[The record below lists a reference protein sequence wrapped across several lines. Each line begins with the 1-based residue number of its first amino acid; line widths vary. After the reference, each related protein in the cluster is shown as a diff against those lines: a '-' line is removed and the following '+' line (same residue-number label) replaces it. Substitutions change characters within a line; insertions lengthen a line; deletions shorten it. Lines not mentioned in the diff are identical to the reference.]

1 MKCRTIHVRDLDAIE
16 CVYLREHLTRDGSD
30 FSVKLNTWADGVR
43 PKLSDGTISLVEDHG
58 EIIGWA
64 RTEVW
69 FEQPG
74 EIAWSTLESFVA
86 PEWRGRG
93 VAAWA
98 AAGLA
103 CDALADT
110 ASVAV
115 FRPSMLLLAKRVGL
129 HPVLF
134 QKAEGGLWVRA

>member
-1 MKCRTIHVRDLDAIE
+1 MRCRTLHVRDLDAIE
-16 CVYLREHLTRDGSD
+16 CLYLHRHLTRDGSD
-30 FSVKLNTWADGVR
+30 FANKLASWASGVR
-43 PKLSDGTISLVEDHG
+43 PARSDGTIALVEDQG

-64 RTEVW
+64 RTEIW
-69 FEQPG
+69 WEEPG
-74 EIAWSTLESFVA
+74 HMAWDTLESFVT

-93 VAAWA
+93 IASWA

-103 CDALADT
+103 CGELCA
-110 ASVAV
+110 VAV

-134 QKAEGGLWVRA
+134 QKDEGGRWVRA